1 MNLPASPPSPPSPA
15 PERFAWLK
23 RVNASLSAW
32 AATLTWWRMI
42 ALALLTTIAANWIAE
57 TLALNHEREKPIK
70 VKRVAREDSERAGG
84 EGACEGEEIRIGG
97 QNGIVFCEGRRL
109 KKKSATAPVPTAP
122 ASAGDKPPPVSA
134 GDEPPPEPAPP
145 RSADGPINPASEA
158 KAGNTVTI
166 SMGKSEK
173 EKEADE
179 AETTTRGAIKK
190 TISGWIGDI
199 LSAVLIAL
207 FAYLVAAKIIVR
219 KTAEADAK
227 LRVATD
233 SADHE
238 AMQRQLVQAR
248 LKLLQA
254 QVEPHFLFNTLAA
267 VDYLIETDAK
277 RASVMQ
283 KTLISYL
290 RAALPQMRQESST
303 LGREIT
309 LIRAY
314 LQLLKLRIEDRL
326 EFEIKVAPNLES
338 AVFPPMVLQ
347 TLVENAIKH
356 GIEPKPEGGRITVQ
370 ADIID
375 SQLRVDVVDT
385 GVGLP
390 DGDIFGSSKNG
401 SGLGLDNIRNRLA
414 LLYPG
419 ASRMELRSGH
429 EGGTL
434 VRLSIPY
441 QPQTH
446 S

>member
-1 MNLPASPPSPPSPA
+1 M
-15 PERFAWLK
+15 
-23 RVNASLSAW
+23 
-32 AATLTWWRMI
+32 
-42 ALALLTTIAANWIAE
+42 
-57 TLALNHEREKPIK
+57 
-70 VKRVAREDSERAGG
+70 
-84 EGACEGEEIRIGG
+84 
-97 QNGIVFCEGRRL
+97 
-109 KKKSATAPVPTAP
+109 PTAQ
-122 ASAGDKPPPVSA
+122 ASSAQKSVAQGKDKK
-134 GDEPPPEPAPP
+134 
-145 RSADGPINPASEA
+145 RI
-158 KAGNTVTI
+158 TI
-166 SMGKSEK
+166 SVGSDDE
-173 EKEADE
+173 EATSNDE
-179 AETTTRGAIKK
+179 GETTTRGAIKK
-190 TISGWIGDI
+190 TLSGWIGDI
-199 LSAVLIAL
+199 FSAALIAL
-207 FAYLVAAKIIVR
+207 FAYLIAAKIIVR
-219 KTAEADAK
+219 RTAEADAK

-326 EFEIKVAPNLES
+326 EFDIKVAPNLES

-370 ADIID
+370 AEIID
-375 SQLRVDVVDT
+375 GQLRVDVVDT

-390 DGDIFGSSKNG
+390 DGDIFGARQDSSG
-401 SGLGLDNIRNRLA
+401 ASAGLGLDNIRNRLA
-414 LLYPG
+414 MLYPG